1 MTRPLSLFFTALLVA
16 LMSAALSGPAT
27 NLPLQVGTTAAVKKE
42 VVGKFEH
49 SARLLR
55 QGDDVHQNELIVTS
69 SDSEGEFVLRDNTKL
84 ALGPNSQIT
93 LDRFVYDPDAKDGD
107 IVINA
112 TKGAFRFITGSAK
125 KSAYT
130 IKTPVASIGIRGTV
144 FDGYVN
150 DDGEIAVLLMEG
162 EVNVC
167 NSGRECRRLNR
178 KGYFLHVGRR
188 GTLGKIR
195 KWDGTFMKGVGLE
208 RAFPFVGRRLKI
220 DRVRRFK
227 RADLM
232 GKALRAN
239 APGRALKANTPA
251 RALRTDLP
259 GRVKAKPRGRSFGDR
274 RPVGSRSMRNLN
286 RAAPRI
292 RAPQIGGF
300 GR

>member
-1 MTRPLSLFFTALLVA
+1 MTRTLSLAFTATLTTFLL
-16 LMSAALSGPAT
+16 AATPEPAT
-27 NLPLQVGTTAAVKKE
+27 NLPLQVGTTASVKKE
-42 VVGKFEH
+42 VVGRFED
-49 SARLLR
+49 SARML
-55 QGDDVHQNELIVTS
+55 QEGDDVHQNELIETS
-69 SDSEGEFVLRDNTKL
+69 AESEGEFVLRDDTKL

-130 IKTPVASIGIRGTV
+130 IKTPVASIAIRGTV

-150 DDGEIAVLLMEG
+150 DDGEIAVLLMDG

-167 NSGRECRRLNR
+167 NSGRECRQLNR

-188 GTLGKIR
+188 GVLGKIR
-195 KWDGTFMKGVGLE
+195 KWDGTFMKGVGFE

-232 GKALRAN
+232 GKALRGKV
-239 APGRALKANTPA
+239 PT
-251 RALRTDLP
+251 RALR
-259 GRVKAKPRGRSFGDR
+259 GKG
-274 RPVGSRSMRNLN
+274 PVNA
-286 RAAPRI
+286 RAIRKLKRARPRI
-292 RAPQIGGF
+292 RRPRIGGF